1 MIDWVQIATVG
12 GGVLTVIVSIGTAVR
27 WLDSRIN
34 HLNDKSEVRLEK
46 TIKEWRDEHKSQMN
60 EWRDEHKSQMNEW
73 RGEHS
78 KQIEK
83 NESHWREMFTHF
95 NTRLDSMAGNK

>member
-60 EWRDEHKSQMNEW
+60 EWR
-73 RGEHS
+73 GEHS

>member
-1 MIDWVQIATVG
+1 MIDWIQIATVG

-46 TIKEWRDEHKSQMN
+46 TIKEWRDEHSNQIDKLDRSLQQN
-60 EWRDEHKSQMNEW
+60 EA
-73 RGEHS
+73 
-78 KQIEK
+78 
-83 NESHWREMFTHF
+83 HWREMFTHF
-95 NTRLDSMAGNK
+95 NTRLDKIVEPK

>member
-1 MIDWVQIATVG
+1 MIDWVQIATVVG
-12 GGVLTVIVSIGTAVR
+12 GMLTVIVSIGTAVR

-60 EWRDEHKSQMNEW
+60 EWR
-73 RGEHS
+73 GEHS

-95 NTRLDSMAGNK
+95 NTRLDKIVEPK

>member
-12 GGVLTVIVSIGTAVR
+12 GGALTVIVSIGTAVR

-34 HLNDKSEVRLEK
+34 HLNEKSEVRLEK
-46 TIKEWRDEHKSQMN
+46 TIKEWRDEHKTQIQEN
-60 EWRDEHKSQMNEW
+60 EK
-73 RGEHS
+73 
-78 KQIEK
+78 
-83 NESHWREMFTHF
+83 HWREMFTHF